1 MLETINKKEY
11 FWTGC
16 VYILV
21 DEDDEQIPVM
31 FAQIDA
37 FKFAFIDLR
46 TGNRYLD
53 GFKCGNSVAEK
64 DEIFGKLGI
73 HYDDIMKEITRNFSK
88 NKEFVMK
95 GDKIPYITKGHYF
108 GEPNFKEESR
118 MEKIKW
124 PSTFLTSG

>member
-53 GFKCGNSVAEK
+53 GFECKNYAPEN
-64 DEIFGKLGI
+64 DELFGKLGV
-73 HYDDIMKEITRNFSK
+73 HYDDAMKEVTRKFSR
-88 NKEFVMK
+88 NKEFIVNS
-95 GDKIPYITKGHYF
+95 DKVPYITKGHYF
-108 GEPNFKEESR
+108 GQPNFSDKTYVEG
-118 MEKIKW
+118 IKW
-124 PSTFLTSG
+124 PTTPTSG